1 MLCVSC
7 SLSGQLGSR
16 ALGNGHLGHAGPK
29 GSTRDLAMLRPAL
42 AAAECRFYA
51 AAAVVKLFF

>member
-1 MLCVSC
+1 
-7 SLSGQLGSR
+7 LGSR
-16 ALGNGHLGHAGPK
+16 ALGIGQLARLGHAGPK